1 MASFNRITL
10 VGNLVRDP
18 ELKYIPSGTPI
29 CSFAI
34 AVNRKYKQGDDWKES
49 TCFIDIETWGRQAET
64 ASEYLKKGRQVLI
77 DGRLEQDRWEAQD
90 GSKRSKH
97 KVVANQIVF
106 LGGRDQD
113 GAAASVNDK
122 PVDDDIPF

>member
-1 MASFNRITL
+1 MASFNRVTL

-29 CSFAI
+29 CTFSI
-34 AVNRKYKQGDDWKES
+34 AVNRKYKQGEEWKES

-64 ASEYLKKGRQVLI
+64 AGEYLKKGRMVLI
-77 DGRLEQDRWEAQD
+77 DGRIEQDRWETQD

-97 KVVANQIVF
+97 KIVANQIVF
-106 LGGRDQD
+106 LSSGRDQD
-113 GAAASVNDK
+113 LPTDTSEK